1 VKVLRACAI
10 LHNYVLNK
18 DKIQLDDEGDEYIND
33 VPVQMGYYPMRLDPN
48 VEEDK
53 IIIDRLHSSVPG
65 QSVVRGAIKRFIQVN
80 EMRCPDY
87 NLAKLCRANDHNR
100 YDCRIGRI
108 GIRSSGSDGHFHF
121 IVLIKYLTIQ
131 IG

>member
-18 DKIQLDDEGDEYIND
+18 DKTLLDDERDEDIKD
-33 VPVQMGYYPMRLDPN
+33 GPVHMGYHPMRLDLN

-65 QSVVRGAIKRFIQVN
+65 QSVVREALVFSNSNYSVLTLVENNVFQ
-80 EMRCPDY
+80 
-87 NLAKLCRANDHNR
+87 
-100 YDCRIGRI
+100 
-108 GIRSSGSDGHFHF
+108 GI
-121 IVLIKYLTIQ
+121 
-131 IG
+131 